1 MFFSL
6 NKRFFI
12 TIVSFLLLCSAVFLI
27 IFDSTIG
34 KKIESEHS
42 SLLQRNQ
49 YVIEL
54 LRENISL
61 RRKINLLQPET
72 TIQVTS
78 KQEELTREQKLNEE
92 LMASYNKDYYSLIES
107 LRIIGISASLTVF
120 LLIVLW
126 LLLKR
131 WVITPI
137 DKLISLSVDVA
148 NGDFSK
154 RIDVPKSKI
163 TDEFYTLMH
172 TLNFMLNNIE
182 NNINDIK
189 EKEIF
194 LQNLIDAIPDAI
206 RVIDDNYNV
215 ILSNK
220 AYLNLIKNKL
230 MCKSTKCY
238 EAYSKENKTPCSL
251 SQHLCPLNEL
261 KKTSK
266 SSIKLIHSVNNR
278 PLSINSARLNLNNKY
293 CIIESIR
300 DLSDNVN
307 YSHQQKISS
316 LGFLTSSLAHEIKN
330 NLGAI
335 NIIVDGL
342 ILKYHSTPNETSE
355 ETKYLTMISNQIKES
370 IKIPERLLKLSQSS
384 DNNTLINITS
394 SITDILSL
402 LDYEI
407 KSKGIELIQHF
418 SNNKESISGN
428 ETDFKMI
435 LLNLTQNAIQAM
447 PNGGTLEIKT
457 NTNKEEILIS
467 IKDSGHGIK
476 KEDLKHIFE
485 PFYSIHTS
493 GEKKGTGLG
502 LAIVKDLLQKFNAN
516 ISVTSNIDVGTC
528 FLIKIPRQKMQKL
541 LVK

>member
-27 IFDSTIG
+27 IFDNTIG

-72 TIQVTS
+72 TIQVTN
-78 KQEELTREQKLNEE
+78 KQEELSREQKLNEE

-107 LRIIGISASLTVF
+107 FRIIGISASLTVF

-131 WVITPI
+131 WVIAPI

-206 RVIDDNYNV
+206 RVIDDNFNI

-220 AYLNLIKNKL
+220 AYQNFIKNKL

-238 EAYSKENKTPCSL
+238 ETYSKENKSPCAS

-261 KKTSK
+261 KKSSK
-266 SSIKLIHSVNNR
+266 TTIKLIHSVNNR

-335 NIIVDGL
+335 NIILDGL
-342 ILKYHSTPNETSE
+342 ILKYHNTPNETSE

-370 IKIPERLLKLSQSS
+370 IKIPERLLKLSQST

-407 KSKGIELIQHF
+407 KSKGIELVQHF
-418 SNNKESISGN
+418 SNNKETISGN

-447 PNGGTLEIKT
+447 PNGGILEIKT

-485 PFYSIHTS
+485 PFYSVHS
-493 GEKKGTGLG
+493 SSEKKGTGLG
-502 LAIVKDLLQKFNAN
+502 LAIVKDLLQKFSAN
-516 ISVTSNIDVGTC
+516 ISVTSNVDVGTC